1 MRSFSFEPWL
11 KNIQDH
17 KITHIQ
23 TAPPVL
29 VMLDK
34 RPETSRYSLDSLVNI
49 LCGAAP
55 LSKELQN
62 SVSDKFGLKVVQTW
76 GMTEVTCSCLH
87 VPGGLDDR
95 SGSVGLID
103 PNSEM
108 KLLDED
114 GREVTKPG
122 ERGEISVRGP
132 NICLGYWKNDKATK
146 ETFDEEG
153 FMRTGDV
160 AIFDEK
166 GWFWIV
172 DRKKELIKVKGFQ
185 VAPAELEAVLLE
197 NDDIA
202 DAAVVALQKDHEELP
217 RAYVVLKGSSIGK
230 LKERDIVD
238 WTAKRVAKYKQL
250 TGGVMF
256 IDEVPKSPSGKIQR
270 KVMRDWA
277 KRDAESFVAV
287 KAKL

>member
-1 MRSFSFEPWL
+1 
-11 KNIQDH
+11 
-17 KITHIQ
+17 
-23 TAPPVL
+23 
-29 VMLDK
+29 MLDK

-55 LSKELQN
+55 LSKDLQN

-95 SGSVGLID
+95 SGSVGFID

-108 KLLDED
+108 KLIDDD
-114 GREVTKPG
+114 GNEVTKPG
-122 ERGEISVRGP
+122 QRGEITVKGP
-132 NICLGYWKNDKATK
+132 NVCLGYWRNEQASK
-146 ETFDEEG
+146 ETFEEDG
-153 FMRTGDV
+153 FMKTGDV
-160 AIFDEK
+160 AVFDEK
-166 GWFWIV
+166 GWYWIV

-185 VAPAELEAVLLE
+185 VAPAELEAVLLGCE
-197 NDDIA
+197 DVA

-217 RAYVVLKGSSIGK
+217 RAYVVLKEQSKGK
-230 LKERDIVD
+230 VKESDIVA
-238 WTAKRVAKYKQL
+238 WAAEKVAKHKRL
-250 TGGVMF
+250 EGGVMF

-277 KRDAESFVAV
+277 KRDAESLSGI